1 MPSYDIRPLQQR
13 LLDIL
18 ITIDKVCQ
26 EHQIRYYLVAGTMLG
41 AVRHQGFIPWDDDVD
56 IAMPRLDYDRFM
68 QHSAEWLPQPYEA
81 LCAQLQPDFPSDF
94 AKVVDSSTT
103 LIEREHHSYLG
114 GIYVDVFPIDHITSN
129 PLLQRCHFLHYALLK
144 KLIYLLCRD
153 PYKHGRGPS
162 SWLPR
167 FCQHWFSLPATVQR
181 LIRLQQTYNNQSCH
195 LVVDHDFGHRGIMPP
210 AVYGTPKAVMFEGH
224 RLMGVALPQQYLSA
238 IYGDYMTIPSGDR
251 QRQHNFFYLNYELPY
266 RQYHDNRPFVS
277 SKH

>member
-210 AVYGTPKAVMFEGH
+210 TVYGTPKAVLFEGH
-224 RLMGVALPQQYLSA
+224 RLKGVALPQQYLTA
-238 IYGDYMTIPSGDR
+238 LYGDYMTIPSGED